1 MAFKL
6 KDVNKLETTYEKTKL
21 KIPSSVDGEYEYFTK
36 GIVQDKKTVAITENG
51 THTITPDE
59 NYTSIAQ
66 VEISADIS
74 SPKPEEELTKDLDM
88 ADGDMVIVPETEG
101 EVISKVTITKPL
113 TLVESNIRYGQR
125 IGGVLGTLKPSPDWV
140 STGQEG
146 VSWETAYF
154 NKSINWGDILRTIE
168 YQNRNAWCGLLVN
181 KNGGWDGLIAGLDLT
196 DLYADWYCLAYI
208 KQSGGQWLTLTV
220 IYSTGTHSSTVDWSY
235 IGAEKTGSIEISA
248 IEGWNNA
255 TLPMNGEC
263 AVLMA
268 DKLDI
273 GESKYVAGDSI
284 SFGEFISTPTDNLD
298 VSANG
303 IYDVTNKATV
313 NVQVDSG
320 ALTEPL
326 EVTANGTYTATD
338 GKAYNPVTVNVPK
351 GTTIPLEVTANGVYT
366 ASEDEPY
373 GSVTVNVPQ
382 EITKTVITKELGTA
396 VFTLP
401 EGTGT
406 EWLYHQ
412 AKNMDD
418 ITSTQS
424 YLLVDTTD
432 LLGRVT
438 AFPLAIVSND
448 GLESGHYNLIF
459 GSITSVTPSIVYAF
473 VKAELDTTLDIPT
486 LTLVYVQMGATDIS
500 EYISVLDTKLIRI
513 GSEVKSNPPTVEAN
527 ALLFNDDSSVV
538 GNALI
543 LDSDARVENNSL
555 IYD

>member
-66 VEISADIS
+66 VEISADIL
-74 SPKPEEELTKDLDM
+74 SPKPEEELTKELDM

-101 EVISKVTITKPL
+101 EVISKVTITKPSNL
-113 TLVESNIRYGQR
+113 TADNIRHGQK
-125 IGGVLGTLKPSPDWV
+125 IGGVFGSLIPSPDWV
-140 STGQEG
+140 SNGQKG

-154 NKSINWGDILRTIE
+154 NKNIDWTALLREDTYSE
-168 YQNRNAWCGLLVN
+168 NHNSFL
-181 KNGGWDGLIAGLDLT
+181 GLIENKDEVFGGLILGLDLT
-196 DLYADWYCLAYI
+196 DLYADWYCLAYLQSDD
-208 KQSGGQWLTLTV
+208 KQGTLV
-220 IYSTGTHSSTVDWSY
+220 IIYSTGTHNATVDWSY
-235 IGAEKTGSIEISA
+235 IGAVFTGSVEISA
-248 IEGWNNA
+248 IEGWNNS
-255 TLPMNGEC
+255 TLPLNGGNISMFDR
-263 AVLMA
+263 AGM
-268 DKLDI
+268 DK
-273 GESKYVAGDSI
+273 SKYVAGDSI
-284 SFGEFISTPTDNLD
+284 AFGEFISTPTDNLD

-313 NVQVDSG
+313 NVQIDSG
-320 ALTEPL
+320 ALIEPL

-406 EWLYHQ
+406 EWFYHQ
-412 AKNMDD
+412 AENMDD

-459 GSITSVTPSIVYAF
+459 ESITSVTPSIVYAF
-473 VKAELDTTLDIPT
+473 VRTELDTTLDIPT
-486 LTLVYVQMGATDIS
+486 LTLVHMQMGETDIS
-500 EYISVLDTKLIRI
+500 EHISVLDTKLIRI

-538 GNALI
+538 DNTLI
-543 LDSDARVENNSL
+543 LDSNARVENNNL
-555 IYD
+555 ICD

>member
-51 THTITPDE
+51 IHTITPDE

-66 VEISADIS
+66 VEISADIL
-74 SPKPEEELTKDLDM
+74 SPKPEEELTKELDM

-101 EVISKVTITKPL
+101 EVISKVTITKPSNL
-113 TLVESNIRYGQR
+113 TADNIRYGQT
-125 IGGVLGTLKPSPDWV
+125 IGGVFGRLKPSPDWV

-146 VSWETAYF
+146 VTWETAYF
-154 NKSINWGDILRTIE
+154 NKSINWAAILRAET
-168 YQNRNAWCGLLVN
+168 YQNRHSILGLSSN
-181 KNGGWDGLIAGLDLT
+181 KGGVRAISFILGLDLT
-196 DLYADWYCLAYI
+196 DLYADWYCLAYLNS
-208 KQSGGQWLTLTV
+208 SGEQATLTV
-220 IYSTGTHSSTVDWSY
+220 IYSTGTHTATVDWSY
-235 IGAEKTGSIEISA
+235 IGADLTGSVEISA
-248 IEGWNNA
+248 VEGWNNS
-255 TLPMNGEC
+255 TVPFNGGGNP
-263 AVLMA
+263 AMVDRLG
-268 DKLDI
+268 I

-284 SFGEFISTPTDNLD
+284 AFGEFISTPTDNLD

-313 NVQVDSG
+313 NVQIDSG
-320 ALTEPL
+320 ALIEPL

-338 GKAYNPVTVNVPK
+338 GKAYNPVTVNV
-351 GTTIPLEVTANGVYT
+351 
-366 ASEDEPY
+366 S
-373 GSVTVNVPQ
+373 Q

-406 EWLYHQ
+406 EWFYHQ

-418 ITSTQS
+418 ITSTQI
-424 YLLVDTTD
+424 YLLVDTSE

-459 GSITSVTPSIVYAF
+459 ESITSVTPSIVYAF
-473 VKAELDTTLDIPT
+473 VRTELDTTLDIPT
-486 LTLVYVQMGATDIS
+486 LTLVHMQMGETDIS
-500 EYISVLDTKLIRI
+500 EHISVLDTKLIRI

-527 ALLFNDDSSVV
+527 TLLFNDDSSVV
-538 GNALI
+538 DNTLI
-543 LDSDARVENNSL
+543 LDSNARVENNSL